1 MNERGN
7 TLYGLDSFR
16 PEWTPF
22 VLPAA
27 GNLILRK
34 SLGEAEVRF
43 GTVCLDARFW
53 LDAQGHHGLSLTT
66 KTVTITLCPPIPFP
80 RLNTSGFPPL
90 PNWRHFKIPRGPTR
104 CTALLSQAKQ

>member
-16 PEWTPF
+16 PEWTRF

-34 SLGEAEVRF
+34 SSGEAEVRF
-43 GTVCLDARFW
+43 CTVLPQGSGGMPRGTTGCLSPLRQLPSPSA
-53 LDAQGHHGLSLTT
+53 
-66 KTVTITLCPPIPFP
+66 PYPFP
-80 RLNTSGFPPL
+80 QVEHLQL
-90 PNWRHFKIPRGPTR
+90 P
-104 CTALLSQAKQ
+104 SSS